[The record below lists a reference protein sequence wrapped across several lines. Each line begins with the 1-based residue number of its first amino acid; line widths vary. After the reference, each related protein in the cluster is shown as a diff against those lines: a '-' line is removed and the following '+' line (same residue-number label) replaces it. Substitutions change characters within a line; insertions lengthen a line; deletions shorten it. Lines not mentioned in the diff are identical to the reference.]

1 MVPGAGPL
9 QLLQA
14 DPRWH
19 SAGAAESTLRF
30 REACANAGVDV
41 VSVPHPLT
49 DPDGRPLSTDTAWFG
64 PSDASRLLVVVS
76 GIHGLEALPGSALQV
91 GWIAALGA
99 KSLPTDTALLLV
111 HQINPWGC
119 AFRRRC
125 NEDNIDLNRNF
136 LPFDQPPPVNTMY
149 PGIHDALQPGP
160 ELGEAGE
167 YSGRFLGQL
176 VSQHGIEYVID
187 LLMAGQHQFADGFGF
202 GGQEA
207 SWSHRTLEAL
217 MTPFSAGRERVCY
230 LELHSGLGPYGYGQV
245 ISLQPEP
252 VLARTRRWFGQWGFN
267 PMADRQPGEPG
278 YREVTGHS
286 TDAFFRYFP
295 DAEVTPVTLEMG
307 TYPPQQSLAALLQE
321 HVLYRAGDAA
331 PSGDLAAV
339 RETLQEYHF
348 PADPHWRSANWTRG
362 IQVIQQALEGLNDDR
377 SD

>member
-1 MVPGAGPL
+1 L
-9 QLLQA
+9 QP

-19 SAGAAESTLRF
+19 SAGAAESTLCF

-41 VSVPHPLT
+41 VSVSHPLT

-64 PSDASRLLVVVS
+64 PADASRLLVVVS

-91 GWIAALGA
+91 GWIAALGT

-136 LPFDQPPPVNTMY
+136 LSFDQPLPVNTMY
-149 PGIHDALQPGP
+149 PGIHDSLQPGP

-252 VLARTRRWFGQWGFN
+252 VLARTRRWFGQWVFN

-331 PSGDLAAV
+331 PAGALAAV